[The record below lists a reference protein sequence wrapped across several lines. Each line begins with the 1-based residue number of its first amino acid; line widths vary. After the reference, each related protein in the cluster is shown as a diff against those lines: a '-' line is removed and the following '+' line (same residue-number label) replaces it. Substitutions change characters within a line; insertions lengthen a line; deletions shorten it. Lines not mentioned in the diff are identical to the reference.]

1 MGLWD
6 REKKAFGNDV
16 QTKENPM
23 SRNNSLRLRAAL
35 TLGATALALCVTTGP
50 SLAAGGHEGHAA
62 GIAATRGGDREG
74 MRGGM
79 NERMNS
85 LRVETLSPAGFVSRS
100 PFVGTHVFP
109 QRPQADSPA
118 DGSRARATHP
128 QVVSNPPQVD
138 SKPPQ
143 VVSNP
148 PQVVSNPPQVVS
160 NPPQVV
166 SNPPQVDSKPP
177 QVVSNPPQVVSN
189 PPHAVSAGQGLI
201 QDPLKQAQPMAV
213 GGHGLIQDPLK
224 QAQPM
229 AVGGHGVIQDPLKQA
244 QPMA

>member
-23 SRNNSLRLRAAL
+23 SRNNSLKLRAAL

-85 LRVETLSPAGFVSRS
+85 LRVETLSPAGFVSHG
-100 PFVGTHVFP
+100 PFISSHVFP
-109 QRPQADSPA
+109 PPKLPVSTSRPQP
-118 DGSRARATHP
+118 
-128 QVVSNPPQVD
+128 VSTSQP
-138 SKPPQ
+138 
-143 VVSNP
+143 
-148 PQVVSNPPQVVS
+148 
-160 NPPQVV
+160 
-166 SNPPQVDSKPP
+166 
-177 QVVSNPPQVVSN
+177 
-189 PPHAVSAGQGLI
+189 
-201 QDPLKQAQPMAV
+201 AQPEAAMP
-213 GGHGLIQDPLK
+213 QNP
-224 QAQPM
+224 QP
-229 AVGGHGVIQDPLKQA
+229 VSGGHGVIQDPLQRA
-244 QPMA
+244 QPMATGGHGVIQDPLQRAQPMATGGHGVIQDP